1 MRRGSARRECSA
13 VRQAAGEVR
22 NESDRVD
29 STRLDSTWRV
39 VSCRARAVRRWRR
52 GTGRADGRGARSSGE
67 ARREMSQVTCP
78 APSPTRSS
86 ARASSPLH
94 FLSRVPLL
102 YTTLH
107 ANYFSHTRAITSRS
121 SHRVPSRVLK
131 LTCARLMPPALS
143 SPLLSS
149 RLVPNSSRLLLRRNL
164 QVPAF
169 RSAPLRSVRL
179 LLHTAVLYMT
189 SLRFTA
195 DGADLS
201 DMRAHNFCEPLK
213 YITFSVELARNR
225 GTRIGAAAHEL

>member
-149 RLVPNSSRLLLRRNL
+149 RLVPKLVSSPPETKLASACLPL
-164 QVPAF
+164 
-169 RSAPLRSVRL
+169 RSAPFRPPSAPHCCTV
-179 LLHTAVLYMT
+179 HDFT
-189 SLRFTA
+189 SIHC
-195 DGADLS
+195 GWS
-201 DMRAHNFCEPLK
+201 
-213 YITFSVELARNR
+213 
-225 GTRIGAAAHEL
+225 